1 MAFCPNC
8 GAQVPDDAAF
18 CPSCGRQLGAVSA
31 GAGGG
36 VGTAGPLP
44 PPPPDYPASFDID
57 YPDRSLNRLT
67 TFFRVFTV
75 IPIGI
80 LLVLVERASVQ
91 TGSGNGATYATAG
104 GVLFLPVV
112 LMLLFRRR
120 YPRWWFDFNLELT
133 RFSNRVGLYL
143 ALMDD
148 RYPSTDDQQSL
159 HLDVDYPEDGTLNR
173 WLPLIKWLLA
183 VPHWLILVALFIG
196 GFFVVV
202 ISWFAILFTGRYP
215 RWAFD
220 YLVGIG
226 RWGLRVSAYA
236 LLLTTDRYPPF
247 SMR

>member
-8 GAQVPDDAAF
+8 GAHVPDDATF
-18 CPSCGRQLGAVSA
+18 CPNCGRQLAAAPG

-36 VGTAGPLP
+36 YAAP
-44 PPPPDYPASFDID
+44 PPPPTIDYPATFDVD
-57 YPDRSLNRLT
+57 YPDRSLNRMT
-67 TFFRVFTV
+67 TFFRVFMV

-80 LLVLVERASVQ
+80 LLALVERVTVES
-91 TGSGNGATYATAG
+91 GSGNGAMYATAG
-104 GVLFLPVV
+104 GILFLPVV

-133 RFSNRVGLYL
+133 RFSNRVGIYL

-148 RYPSTDDQQSL
+148 RYPSTDDQQAL
-159 HLDVDYPEDGTLNR
+159 HLDLDHPEDGTLNR

-183 VPHWLILVALFIG
+183 FPHWLILIALGIG
-196 GFFVVV
+196 GIFVV
-202 ISWFAILFTGRYP
+202 IIAWFAILFTGRYP

-220 YLVGIG
+220 YLVGVG

-247 SMR
+247 SMEA